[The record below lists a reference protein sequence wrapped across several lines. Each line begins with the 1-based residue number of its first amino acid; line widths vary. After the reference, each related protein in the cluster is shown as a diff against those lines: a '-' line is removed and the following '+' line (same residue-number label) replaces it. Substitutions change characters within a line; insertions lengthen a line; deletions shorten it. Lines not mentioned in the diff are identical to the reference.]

1 MADSPLRFSNNGAH
15 RPGAYRFLVH
25 LPMLDAPMPK
35 FYILGYEFA
44 LEPLETPGWYL
55 SKEFNLADVSNYRFG
70 FLYDDGQPVVA
81 DAIFALWK
89 DPILTK

>member
-15 RPGAYRFLVH
+15 RAGAYRFLVH
-25 LPMLDAPMPK
+25 LPVANDPMPK
-35 FYILGYEFA
+35 FYILDYEFA

-55 SKEFNLADVSNYRFG
+55 TDEFNLGIVSQFVFKFTG
-70 FLYDDGQPVVA
+70 AEGQPVVA